1 MTHHAVLT
9 ATGPDRPGLVDELS
23 QFLFEHGGNLEDS
36 RMVNLRGQFA
46 IVVLFSGDDAT
57 QGRVRDHL
65 GRFAESLKLHAD
77 LTPVPPR
84 ESVAAAMPA
93 MPYRLTATAMDQA
106 GLVHRISHLL
116 RTANVNIESLETKLS
131 AAPITGAPMFE
142 MELLMAVP
150 RQTQLG
156 KLRDDLGRLCDE
168 LNIDWQLATV

>member
-9 ATGPDRPGLVDELS
+9 ATGPDRPGLVDEVS

-57 QGRVRDHL
+57 HAKVRDDL
-65 GRFAESLKLHAD
+65 PRFAETMKLHAD
-77 LTPVPPR
+77 LTPVRPK
-84 ESVAAAMPA
+84 EGGAAAAA

-116 RTANVNIESLETKLS
+116 REANVNIESLETKLS
-131 AAPITGAPMFE
+131 PAPITGAPMFE
-142 MELLMAVP
+142 LELLMAVP
-150 RQTQLG
+150 RQTPIG

-168 LNIDWQLATV
+168 LNIDWQLAAV